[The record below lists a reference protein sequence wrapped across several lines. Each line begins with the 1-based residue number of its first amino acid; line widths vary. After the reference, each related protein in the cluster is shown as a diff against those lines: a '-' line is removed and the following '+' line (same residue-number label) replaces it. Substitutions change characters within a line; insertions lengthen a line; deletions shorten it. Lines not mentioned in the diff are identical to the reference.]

1 MQKFLKPPPAD
12 NEILVAL
19 YGYKKIFRSVGFFT
33 ACMNLLL
40 LVPSIYMLEV
50 YDRVLTSRN
59 EFTLLM
65 LSLIILI
72 LYVIY
77 AALDAIRSHTVIE
90 VGKKID
96 AELNHRTYTAAF
108 EQNLKVKGGNA
119 GQALNDLTTIRQF
132 VTGPSL
138 YAFFDAPWFPFYLVI
153 IFLFNGWLGLFS
165 SVCVLI
171 LIVLAFVNESA
182 THEPLSEAST
192 LAVQSS
198 NIASNN
204 LRQAEVLES
213 MGMLPA
219 LRDRWFAL
227 HSKFLHMQAI
237 ASQRAATMGAM
248 TKFFRTLMQS
258 LALGFA
264 AYLVLE
270 NKLSPGMMIA
280 ATILLG
286 KATAP
291 VEMVIGSWKQWRGV
305 VSSYDRLKKLLAD
318 NPPRIVGMSLPRP
331 KGYLSMEGVY
341 AAPPGVSKP
350 VLKNINFAIEPGDVL
365 GVIGPSAA
373 GKSTLAR
380 VAVGIWPST
389 PNAARI
395 DGADV
400 YRWNKDELGPALG
413 YVPQDIEVFPGTV
426 SENIA
431 RFREFQPEDVI
442 AAAQSSGVHDMIL
455 HFPEGYDT
463 RIGDGGMGLSGGQ
476 KQRLALARAL
486 YGKPNLVVLDEPN
499 SNLDEVGEAALVRAI
514 QELQARKASVIVITH
529 RIPIL
534 QVTNKLLLLQDGNV
548 RMFGPTAQVMQAL
561 QGSPASNAA
570 ATPGEQVAAS
580 NPAPAPVDAA
590 EPKPRKRI
598 ARKRT
603 IKETVDMV
611 DIVEAIPE
619 AISANTPANSSEKPA
634 EAA

>member
-1 MQKFLKPPPAD
+1 MQKYLKPPKAD

-65 LSLIILI
+65 LSLIILF

-90 VGKKID
+90 VGKRID

-108 EQNLKVKGGNA
+108 EQNLKVRGGNA

-138 YAFFDAPWFPFYLVI
+138 YAFFDAPWFPFYLIV

-165 SVCVLI
+165 TVCVLI
-171 LIVLAFVNESA
+171 LIVLAFLNESV
-182 THEPLSEAST
+182 THQPLAEAST
-192 LAVQSS
+192 LSVQSA
-198 NIASNN
+198 NIATNN

-219 LRDRWFAL
+219 LRDRWYAL
-227 HSKFLHMQAI
+227 HSKFLEMQAV

-264 AYLVLE
+264 AFLVLE

-286 KATAP
+286 KATSP
-291 VEMVIGSWKQWRGV
+291 VEMVIGSWKQWRGMI
-305 VSSYDRLKKLLAD
+305 SSYERLKKLLED
-318 NPPRIVGMSLPRP
+318 NPPRVVGMSLQRP
-331 KGYLSMEGVY
+331 KGFVSMEGVY
-341 AAPPGVSKP
+341 AAPPGIQKA

-365 GVIGPSAA
+365 GVIGPSAS

-400 YRWNKDELGPALG
+400 YRWNKDELGPAIG
-413 YVPQDIEVFPGTV
+413 YMPQDIEVFPGTV

-431 RFREFQPEDVI
+431 RFTQFQADDVI
-442 AAAQSSGVHDMIL
+442 EAAQSAGVHDMIL

-463 RIGDGGMGLSGGQ
+463 RIGDGGIGLSGGQ

-486 YGKPNLVVLDEPN
+486 FGKPSVIVLDEPN
-499 SNLDEVGEAALVRAI
+499 SNLDEVGEAALVKAI
-514 QELQARKASVIVITH
+514 IEARNRKATVIVITH
-529 RIPIL
+529 RMPIL
-534 QVTNKLLLLQDGNV
+534 QITTKLLLLQDGNA
-548 RMFGPTAQVMQAL
+548 RMFGPSAQVMQAL
-561 QGSPASNAA
+561 Q
-570 ATPGEQVAAS
+570 
-580 NPAPAPVDAA
+580 NPAGKTAIQEGQTLAEGAKQVSQDAKDPDVPNPSS
-590 EPKPRKRI
+590 PKGSV
-598 ARKRT
+598 A
-603 IKETVDMV
+603 
-611 DIVEAIPE
+611 
-619 AISANTPANSSEKPA
+619 
-634 EAA
+634 

>member
-65 LSLIILI
+65 LSLIILL

-77 AALDAIRSHTVIE
+77 AALDTIRSHTVIE

-108 EQNLKVKGGNA
+108 EQNLKVRGGNA

-138 YAFFDAPWFPFYLVI
+138 YAFFDAPWFPFYLVV

-165 SVCVLI
+165 TVCVLI
-171 LIVLAFVNESA
+171 LIVLAFLNESV

-192 LAVQSS
+192 LSVQSS

-227 HSKFLHMQAI
+227 HSKFLHMQAV
-237 ASQRAATMGAM
+237 ASQRAATLGAM

-264 AYLVLE
+264 AFLVLE

-305 VSSYDRLKKLLAD
+305 VSSYDRLKKLLSD
-318 NPPRIVGMSLPRP
+318 NPPRVVGMSLPRP

-341 AAPPGVSKP
+341 AAPPGVTKP
-350 VLKNINFAIEPGDVL
+350 VLKNITFAIEPGDVL

-442 AAAQSSGVHDMIL
+442 AAAQSAGVHDMIL

-463 RIGDGGMGLSGGQ
+463 RIGDGGVGLSGGQ

-534 QVTNKLLLLQDGNV
+534 QVTNKLLLLQDGNA

-561 QGSPASNAA
+561 QGKPV
-570 ATPGEQVAAS
+570 ATPETAPGAEQVSTQA
-580 NPAPAPVDAA
+580 APVAA
-590 EPKPRKRI
+590 VKPRKRI
-598 ARKRT
+598 ARKPS
-603 IKETVDMV
+603 KVVDMV
-611 DIVEAIPE
+611 DEVQDSSTEAIL
-619 AISANTPANSSEKPA
+619 EKPA